1 VLYIEDQGLGMS
13 AEQLAEINQRLA
25 TPPLVDVGVSR
36 MMGLVVVSR
45 LAARHGIRVE
55 LRRGA
60 ERGTVADVTLP
71 PQVLVSRPFGGQIPL
86 TELTRQ
92 PSSLSRPPLAL
103 ESGPA
108 AGDRRQ
114 APTMTTTTTT
124 TTTSPTSAVPTST
137 VPTSAPPSRLP

>member
-1 VLYIEDQGLGMS
+1 GMS
-13 AEQLAEINQRLA
+13 AEQLAEVNRRLA
-25 TPPLVDVGVSR
+25 TPPLVDVAVSR

-60 ERGTVADVTLP
+60 QRGTVADVTLP
-71 PQVLVSRPFGGQIPL
+71 PQVLVSRPFDGQIPL

-92 PSSLSRPPLAL
+92 PSGLTRARPPLAL

-108 AGDRRQ
+108 GGDRRQ
-114 APTMTTTTTT
+114 APIAAA
-124 TTTSPTSAVPTST
+124 TTTSSPATAAPTS
-137 VPTSAPPSRLP
+137 